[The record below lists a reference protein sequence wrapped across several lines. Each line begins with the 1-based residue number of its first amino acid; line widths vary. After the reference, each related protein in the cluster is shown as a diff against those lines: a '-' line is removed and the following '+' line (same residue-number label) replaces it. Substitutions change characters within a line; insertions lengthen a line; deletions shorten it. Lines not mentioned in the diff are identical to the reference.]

1 MTFFEDWFGI
11 HAGRETFKDHNR
23 QFIETPEELAFYVQY
38 CLETKQPAYMS
49 VQPFSARDQPFG
61 LEKLFFD
68 LDSKEDPSKAWNE
81 AKAFSQSLIKYYEV
95 QPFIKF
101 SGRKGFHVDIF
112 LNRVVQFPTYR
123 LEFIKT
129 IYEKLQT
136 KILAGLK
143 FETLDQGVIGDVKRL
158 ERVPFSVHEA
168 TGDLCLPVDLEGNP
182 IPVKTL
188 NPYRERGLD
197 TKIIESI
204 CKEIKSEEKRR
215 EVISSRHHYSNKI
228 NSNVR
233 PCIEKAL
240 SLPLHGGEGHKMRLA
255 VAAEYLNKGA
265 SRDQV
270 VDLFRAQTDFGN
282 GEKCRYFVEDAK
294 RKGYKPFK
302 CSTIRE
308 LGFCLDDSCSLHKKG
323 RRRLERLQDEGASPS
338 AVGCVVENSSATVKT
353 PITTPTALTLGNI
366 LAWLRLEFQQ
376 GNNPILE
383 GPKPMEPIDWGKCQL
398 CQQFGN
404 LTHQVQFVN
413 GERIDGL
420 CLVCCRKINDV
431 IEEFRAKIEG
441 EATS

>member
-1 MTFFEDWFGI
+1 MNDFFSEWFGI
-11 HAGRETFKDHNR
+11 HSGREVFYAERKTR
-23 QFIETPEELAFYVQY
+23 EYIEKHEDLDEYVQ
-38 CLETKQPAYMS
+38 ERAKVNAPAYVS
-49 VQPFSARDQPFG
+49 VQPYSGRDQVFG

-68 LDSKEDPSKAWNE
+68 FDSEEDLSKAWNE
-81 AKAFSQSLIKYYEV
+81 AKVFSQSLIKYYEV
-95 QPFIKF
+95 QPFIKI

-143 FETLDQGVIGDVKRL
+143 FQTLDQGVIGDIKRL

-182 IPVKTL
+182 TPVKTL

-215 EVISSRHHYSNKI
+215 EVISSRHRYSNKI

-270 VDLFRAQTDFGN
+270 VDLFRVQTDFGN
-282 GEKCRYFVEDAK
+282 GEKCRYFVEDAR

-308 LGFCLDDSCSLHKKG
+308 LGFCLNDSCSLHKK
-323 RRRLERLQDEGASPS
+323 RRRGLERLRAEGA
-338 AVGCVVENSSATVKT
+338 VLRVEN
-353 PITTPTALTLGNI
+353 G
-366 LAWLRLEFQQ
+366 FQ
-376 GNNPILE
+376 
-383 GPKPMEPIDWGKCQL
+383 
-398 CQQFGN
+398 F
-404 LTHQVQFVN
+404 
-413 GERIDGL
+413 ER
-420 CLVCCRKINDV
+420 
-431 IEEFRAKIEG
+431 
-441 EATS
+441 